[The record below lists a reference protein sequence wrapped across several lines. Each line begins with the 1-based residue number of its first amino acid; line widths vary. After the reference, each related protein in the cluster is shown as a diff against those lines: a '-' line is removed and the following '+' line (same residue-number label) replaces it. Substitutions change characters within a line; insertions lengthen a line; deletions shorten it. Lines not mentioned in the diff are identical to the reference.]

1 MRTVSSLLG
10 PSVAFG
16 TWQLTSLHVRFDVT
30 ANGTWPTSILRNMSP
45 ASGIKRTSL
54 VHLPPHPALHRPDFG
69 AMQGA
74 LRFFWGRSLL
84 DNIYSE
90 KGIGNA

>member
-54 VHLPPHPALHRPDFG
+54 VHLPPRPALHRQTSAQCKGHYAFFG
-69 AMQGA
+69 GA
-74 LRFFWGRSLL
+74 VLL
-84 DNIYSE
+84 DNIHSK